1 MELKQSS
8 KGDITLE
15 MLQREYAKVRPLE
28 PKIVTIYCK
37 PNEVPE
43 VRALMEKIF
52 GKEVCEVTCVNS

>member
-15 MLQREYAKVRPLE
+15 MLQREYAKLKPLE
-28 PKIVTIYCK
+28 PEDVTIYCK

-43 VRALMEKIF
+43 VRVLMEKIF
-52 GKEVCEVTCVNS
+52 GKEVV